1 MADDKNSGYENVI
14 GWSILIVVFSALLYL
29 LWYFQSQNIRNA
41 VRWMRYAEMTASKL
55 VLGDDFEILQNG
67 QLVATIGQIQDFT
80 GKLDKRQLNSQNMD
94 LISLGALYPL
104 RYFFTFIIILMSFWA
119 LFRGPRALFRQKLDL
134 NHLINRQSGNFPA
147 IAPFVKFNPT
157 NQPPRPPG
165 APVPAELP
173 AFAEALSP
181 EEWIA
186 YYDIPVPNGKVDADA
201 AARAFTRQLGPP
213 WRGTMHM
220 APYKQ
225 ILLAAFCLKS
235 VRKRADADEML
246 GKLSRSWTFEGGLKI
261 DSSLISKARK
271 ILRDRDIS
279 GKTLAKCNQHAYENT
294 VMLRALATAREE
306 GGVLAPAQFL
316 WLRAFDRLLWYPL
329 NNLGRQSHHME
340 ALGAICHYKAEK
352 TAQRPIPRPK
362 MEDAVK
368 SISEYI
374 ASPNARPIPALDY
387 SKSKKR
393 GIKKVKT

>member
-1 MADDKNSGYENVI
+1 MADNKNTGYDNAMGWALMLAVI
-14 GWSILIVVFSALLYL
+14 FAILCL
-29 LWYFQSQNIRNA
+29 LWYFQSENIRSA
-41 VRWMRYAEMTASKL
+41 IRWVRYAEMSAAKL
-55 VLGDDFEILQNG
+55 VLGDDFIVMKDG
-67 QLVATIGQIQDFT
+67 QEVASL
-80 GKLDKRQLNSQNMD
+80 GKIHEFAGSIDKTRLNAQNME
-94 LISLGALYPL
+94 LIGVGALSPL
-104 RYFFTFIIILMSFWA
+104 RFFFTFIIAMMSFWA
-119 LFRGPRALFRQKLDL
+119 LFRGPKALYRQKLDL
-134 NHLINRQSGNFPA
+134 NHLISRQAGNFPA
-147 IAPFVKFNPT
+147 IAPFVRFNPT

-186 YYDIPVPNGKVDADA
+186 YYDIPVPNGKVDPDA
-201 AARAFTRQLGPP
+201 AARAFTKQLGPA

-225 ILLAAFCLKS
+225 ILLAAFCLKA
-235 VRKRADADEML
+235 VRKRAEADEML
-246 GKLSRSWTFEGGLKI
+246 GQLSKSWSFEGGLKL

-271 ILRDRDIS
+271 VLRNRDLS
-279 GKTLAKCNQHAYENT
+279 GKTLTVCNQHAYENT
-294 VMLRALATAREE
+294 VMVRALAIARQE

-316 WLRAFDRLLWYPL
+316 WMRAFDRLLWYPL
-329 NNLGRQSHHME
+329 NNLGRQSNHME

-352 TAQRPIPRPK
+352 MAQRPIPRPK

-387 SKSKKR
+387 SKSSKR
-393 GIKKVKT
+393 AIKKVKS

>member
-1 MADDKNSGYENVI
+1 MSDSKNTGYDNAM
-14 GWSILIVVFSALLYL
+14 GWGILLAVVFALLCL
-29 LWYFQSQNIRNA
+29 LWYFQSENIRSGI
-41 VRWMRYAEMTASKL
+41 RWVRYAEMSMSKF
-55 VLGDDFEILQNG
+55 VLGNDFTIVQDG
-67 QLVATIGQIQDFT
+67 QPVATLGQIHDYA
-80 GKLDKRQLNSQNMD
+80 GRVDKRQLNASNME
-94 LISLGALYPL
+94 LIGLGALFPL
-104 RYFFTFIIILMSFWA
+104 RYFFTFIIAMMSFWA
-119 LFRGPRALFRQKLDL
+119 LFRGPKALYRQKLDL
-134 NHLINRQSGNFPA
+134 NHLISRQAGNFPA
-147 IAPFVKFNPT
+147 IAPLVKFNPT

-186 YYDIPVPNGKVDADA
+186 YYDVPVPNGKVDADA
-201 AARAFTRQLGPP
+201 AARAFTRQLGPA

-235 VRKRADADEML
+235 VRKRGEADDLL
-246 GKLSRSWTFEGGLKI
+246 GQLSKSWTFESGLKLN
-261 DSSLISKARK
+261 SSLISKARK

-279 GKTLAKCNQHAYENT
+279 GKILTKCNQHAYENT
-294 VMLRALATAREE
+294 VMIRALATAREE

-316 WLRAFDRLLWYPL
+316 WLRAFDRSLWYPL

-352 TAQRPIPRPK
+352 MAQRPIPRPK

-387 SKSKKR
+387 SKSSKR
-393 GIKKVKT
+393 AIKKVKT

>member
-1 MADDKNSGYENVI
+1 MADNKNTGYDNAM
-14 GWSILIVVFSALLYL
+14 GWGLMLAVMFAILWL
-29 LWYFQSQNIRNA
+29 LWYFQSENIRSA
-41 VRWMRYAEMTASKL
+41 VRWMRYAEMSVSKTI
-55 VLGDDFEILQNG
+55 LGDDFTIVQDG
-67 QLVATIGQIQDFT
+67 QAIATIGQIHDFA
-80 GKLDKRQLNSQNMD
+80 GKVDKRRLNANNME
-94 LISLGALYPL
+94 LISIGALFPL
-104 RYFFTFIIILMSFWA
+104 RYLFTFIIAMMSFWA
-119 LFRGPRALFRQKLDL
+119 LFRGPKALYRQKLDL
-134 NHLINRQSGNFPA
+134 NHLINRQAANFPA

-186 YYDIPVPNGKVDADA
+186 YYDIPVPNGKVDGDA
-201 AARAFTRQLGPP
+201 AARAFSRQLGPA

-225 ILLAAFCLKS
+225 ILLAAFCLKA
-235 VRKRADADEML
+235 VRKRADADDML
-246 GKLSRSWTFEGGLKI
+246 GQLSRSWTFESGLKL

-271 ILRDRDIS
+271 VLRDRDIS
-279 GKTLAKCNQHAYENT
+279 GKTLTLCNQHAYENT
-294 VMLRALATAREE
+294 VMIRALAVARQE

-352 TAQRPIPRPK
+352 MAQRPIPRPK

-387 SKSKKR
+387 SKSSKR
-393 GIKKVKT
+393 AIKKVKS

>member
-67 QLVATIGQIQDFT
+67 QVVATIGQIQDFT

>member
-1 MADDKNSGYENVI
+1 MADNKNTGYDHAI
-14 GWSILIVVFSALLYL
+14 GWALMLAVFFAILWL
-29 LWYFQSQNIRNA
+29 LWFFQSENIRSA
-41 VRWMRYAEMTASKL
+41 VRWMRYAEMSVSEL
-55 VLGDDFEILQNG
+55 VLGSDFTIVQNG
-67 QLVATIGQIQDFT
+67 EAIATLGQIKEFA
-80 GKLDKRQLNSQNMD
+80 GKADKHQLNAVNME

-104 RYFFTFIIILMSFWA
+104 RYFFTFLIALMSFWA
-119 LFRGPRALFRQKLDL
+119 LFKGPRALYRQKLDL
-134 NHLINRQSGNFPA
+134 NHLISRQSPNFPA

-186 YYDIPVPNGKVDADA
+186 YYDIPVPNGKVDDDA
-201 AARAFTRQLGPP
+201 AARAFTRQLGPA

-235 VRKRADADEML
+235 VRKRAEADEML
-246 GKLSRSWTFEGGLKI
+246 GQLSKSWTFESGLKLN
-261 DSSLISKARK
+261 SSLISKARK

-279 GKTLAKCNQHAYENT
+279 GKALTKCNQHAYENT

-306 GGVLAPAQFL
+306 GGVLAPSQFL
-316 WLRAFDRLLWYPL
+316 WLRAFDRMLWYPL

-352 TAQRPIPRPK
+352 MAQRPIPRPK

-368 SISEYI
+368 VISEYI

-387 SKSKKR
+387 SKSSKR
-393 GIKKVKT
+393 AIKKVKN

>member
-1 MADDKNSGYENVI
+1 MSDNKNSGYDNAI
-14 GWSILIVVFSALLYL
+14 GWALLLAVFAAILWL
-29 LWYFQSQNIRNA
+29 LWYFQSENIRSA
-41 VRWMRYAEMTASKL
+41 VRWVRYVEMSATELIVGSDYEIKKNGEVIATLGQINDFAGTAHKSKL
-55 VLGDDFEILQNG
+55 NSVNMEI
-67 QLVATIGQIQDFT
+67 IG
-80 GKLDKRQLNSQNMD
+80 
-94 LISLGALYPL
+94 LGALYPL
-104 RYFFTFIIILMSFWA
+104 RYFFTLVIAFMAFWS
-119 LFRGPRALFRQKLDL
+119 LFRGPKALYRQKLDL
-134 NHLINRQSGNFPA
+134 NHLISRQSANFPA

-186 YYDIPVPNGKVDADA
+186 YYDIPVPNGKVDGDA
-201 AARAFTRQLGPP
+201 ASKAFTRQLGPA

-225 ILLAAFCLKS
+225 ILLAAFCLKA
-235 VRKRADADEML
+235 VRKRKEADDLL
-246 GKLSRSWTFEGGLKI
+246 GELSKSWSFEGGLKLQPA
-261 DSSLISKARK
+261 LISKARK
-271 ILRDRDIS
+271 ILRDRDVA
-279 GKTLAKCNQHAYENT
+279 GKILNKCNQHAYENT

-316 WLRAFDRLLWYPL
+316 WLRAFDRMLWYPL

-352 TAQRPIPRPK
+352 MTQRPIPRPK

-368 SISEYI
+368 AISEYI
-374 ASPNARPIPALDY
+374 ASSNARPIPALDY
-387 SKSKKR
+387 SKSSKR
-393 GIKKVKT
+393 AIKKVKS